1 MPGNTYK
8 GSRNIKGKSSRKSSR
23 RNSRGSSRRAN
34 SKNANEETFVEAIL
48 SDMPKPSANLTKMDQ
63 AMGNRTQTGLINP
76 QNIEYDP
83 LHIQYMVQ
91 QSNDNSHLNKYAY
104 SADQIMG
111 NQMGAQQMAP
121 PQMMA
126 PQMGAPQ
133 MMPQMGAPQMMPQMG
148 EPQMGAQPMMFGSR
162 EDMEP
167 GMEQPGMEQPEMEQP
182 GMEQPGMEQPG
193 MEQPGM
199 EQPEGAHEGQTG
211 GADLV
216 DLLADRLRNNTLS
229 SGEISQLRQILN

>member
-8 GSRNIKGKSSRKSSR
+8 GSRNIKGKSSRKNSRRSSR
-23 RNSRGSSRRAN
+23 RSSRRDSSRN
-34 SKNANEETFVEAIL
+34 NNGETFVEAIL
-48 SDMPKPSANLTKMDQ
+48 SDMPKASAGLTKMDQ

-91 QSNDNSHLNKYAY
+91 QSNDMSHLNKYAY

-111 NQMGAQQMAP
+111 NQMGSSQ
-121 PQMMA
+121 MA
-126 PQMGAPQ
+126 PQMASQMAPQ
-133 MMPQMGAPQMMPQMG
+133 MMPQMGGPQMMPQMG
-148 EPQMGAQPMMFGSR
+148 EQPMMFGSR

-167 GMEQPGMEQPEMEQP
+167 GMENPGMEHP
-182 GMEQPGMEQPG
+182 GMEHPGMEPG
-193 MEQPGM
+193 MEHPGM
-199 EQPEGAHEGQTG
+199 EPGMEHPEGAHPEGAHEGQSG

-216 DLLADRLRNNTLS
+216 DLLADRLRNNSLS
-229 SGEISQLRQILN
+229 SSEISQLRRLLN